1 MIRILSTSIFVLA
14 SSLAL
19 CSCTNDYSCAGG
31 TNGSADNGVSQTT
44 VTSMATVAIANGGY
58 VLIPDAIDGVTAYA
72 LANPVLL
79 TEKKLNTPGQRL
91 LAEYRGAGDG
101 AVLVMRLRE
110 VLTKDLTNGQ
120 FPTNDAGQGS
130 DDVYIQRA
138 WLGGGY
144 LNVIYRIYYSSTDA
158 KHTLDARLLEKPDSA
173 GRPVVEICHHANGDG
188 HDRISAAAYASF
200 RLNGPTAK
208 ASSIRVNYVWNDGS
222 AQKSVVATQQGLLQK
237 GEIFF

>member
-208 ASSIRVNYVWNDGS
+208 ASSVRVNYVWNDGS
-222 AQKSVVATQQGLLQK
+222 AQKSVVATQQGRLQK
-237 GEIFF
+237 GDIFF